1 MTQTEIVQELARI
14 VHEVAEV
21 DLGDATP
28 DASLTEDLLVDSLSV
43 VEIYLTAEDTFGV
56 RIPEEDL
63 TRFRTLGDA
72 ADYIGHALAG

>member
-14 VHEVAEV
+14 AHEVAEV
-21 DLGDATP
+21 DIEAATS
-28 DASLTEDLLVDSLSV
+28 DKSLITDLLVDSLSV

-63 TRFRTLGDA
+63 VDFRTLGDA
-72 ADYIGHALAG
+72 AEYIRRALAG